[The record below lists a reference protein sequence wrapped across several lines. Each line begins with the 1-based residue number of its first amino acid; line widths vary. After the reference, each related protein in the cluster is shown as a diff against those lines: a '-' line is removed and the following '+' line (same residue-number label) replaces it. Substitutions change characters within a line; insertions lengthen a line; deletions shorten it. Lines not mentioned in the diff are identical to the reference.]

1 MLTNIHVEHFKAFEK
16 ADVPVKPITILLG
29 ANSVGKSSIIQLLL
43 AMEQTAMVDYETYTS
58 CLKIYGHA
66 VNLGSAENIFRKFE
80 TEKPVVLSFTI
91 NNEMLL
97 YEYQNM
103 YDEYLE
109 DIKRVERYIPI
120 PESQTFRK
128 NTLNTK
134 NKYISYIKKIKNI
147 VNKEDNEYIKERLSY
162 YPVLIPMAITF
173 GNIMDAE
180 LVHLEKLYDLLY
192 GLKKLSISDFEFKFK
207 ISYKDRSTLILDGFS
222 LSSNGNVLFSYEEN
236 NGTVNIFSC
245 FICFDDVE
253 KKNIIEGFSNDS
265 TLFTCFEKGKHK
277 NEDQYDILGKDI
289 ISAYL
294 FYTIDFAFSALK
306 ETFKAS
312 SINHVSPLRAHPKRY
327 YMLDKANVT
336 YSLDTLDGDAIAEA
350 LKENEEIKKKVNKWF
365 ENFKLSVDVEEFKEV
380 IHHLKVKQ
388 NGLSLDITDVGF
400 GISQVL
406 PIIIQGFL
414 SKNNSLT
421 IIEQPE
427 IHLHPK
433 MQADLADLFID
444 MVKINEG
451 KAVIVETHSEYLL
464 KRLRRRISEGK
475 IKPEMV
481 SICLFHPQTDKEGAR
496 IEHLNIEKKGFF
508 EWPESFY
515 DGELSKDIT
524 VFIKNQD

>member
-58 CLKIYGHA
+58 CLKIYCSA
-66 VNLGSAENIFRKFE
+66 VNLVSAENIFRRFDTKN
-80 TEKPVVLSFTI
+80 PVVLSFSI
-91 NNEMLL
+91 SNKMLL
-97 YEYQNM
+97 YEYQNI
-103 YDEYLE
+103 YDDYVE
-109 DIKRVERYIPI
+109 DIKRTERYVPI
-120 PESQTFRK
+120 SESQTLRR
-128 NTLNTK
+128 NTLNTRS
-134 NKYISYIKKIKNI
+134 KYISYMKKLKTI
-147 VNKEDNEYIKERLSY
+147 VNKKDNEDIKERLEY
-162 YPVLIPMAITF
+162 YPILIPLDISF
-173 GNIMDAE
+173 GQLMDAE
-180 LVHLEKLYDLLY
+180 LSQLEKLYDLLY
-192 GLKKLSISDFEFKFK
+192 GLKKMSVPDFEFKFK

-222 LSSNGNVLFSYEEN
+222 LSSNGKVLFSYEEN
-236 NGTVNIFSC
+236 NETVNISSS
-245 FICFDDVE
+245 FICFDDDE

-277 NEDQYDILGKDI
+277 NEDQYEILGKDI
-289 ISAYL
+289 VSAYL
-294 FYTIDFAFSALK
+294 FYIIDFAFSALK

-350 LKENEEIKKKVNKWF
+350 LKENEGIKKKVNKWF

-388 NGLSLDITDVGF
+388 NGLNLDITDVGF

-444 MVKINEG
+444 IVKTNEG
-451 KAVIVETHSEYLL
+451 KSVIVETHSEYLL

-475 IKPEMV
+475 IEPKMV
-481 SICLFHPQTDKEGAR
+481 SICLFHPQTDKKGAR

-524 VFIKNQD
+524 EFIKNQD